1 MESNGDIN
9 IKDMKMRE
17 ASIPLSVQDEEEEEE
32 EFRDEVAANRGQWGA
47 KLDFMLS
54 MLGYCVGLGNVWRF
68 PYLCYRNGGGAFL
81 IPYLLFLTFA
91 GIPLFMM
98 EMSFGQ
104 YGSLGPLTIWRACPI
119 FKGIGYGMVVVSG
132 LVCIYYNVI
141 IAWTLHFLFSSFTSA
156 LPWATCDNAWNTEN
170 CTLAANHS
178 ALEEN
183 VTRISPTQEYW
194 KYVNL
199 LLVCVRVFV
208 CTCVCVNCTLAA
220 NHSALE
226 ENVTRIS
233 PTQEYWKYENLLL
246 VCVRVFV
253 CTCVCVNCTL
263 AANHSALE
271 ENVTRISPTQEY
283 WNNRVLGISSGI
295 EETGTVQWELALC
308 LLAAWVVVFFCLFKG
323 IKSSG
328 KVVYFTATFPYMML
342 IVLFVR
348 GVTLEGAGKGLVY
361 YLTPDFSRLADSQ
374 VWYDAASQIFYS
386 LGIAFGG
393 TQVMASYNKFNNNT
407 HRDSV
412 FIALTNCCTSVFA
425 GVVVFSILGHMAHKL
440 DMDVKDVV
448 ANGPGLVFV
457 AYPEALTL
465 LPVAP
470 LWSVLFFFMIFTVG
484 LDTQFVMLETC
495 ITGICDEF
503 PHIMQKY
510 KTWVLLA
517 VSVGMYLLGL
527 TCVTNAGMYWLN
539 LMDWYSAGFSLMV
552 LAFFMCIAISWVYGF
567 QRFCKNVQEM
577 IGYQPNYYFKICWAV
592 ISPMVL
598 LFIVVFSMVVHV
610 PAYYGSYQYPGWAVC
625 IGWLMALMSIV
636 MVPLF
641 VVLAILKAK
650 GSFMERLRYACE
662 SSDNWGPA
670 LMNASSA
677 ESSQS
682 DEDEQEKKV
691 PLRDT
696 EGNDNSYIS
705 TI

>member
-1 MESNGDIN
+1 
-9 IKDMKMRE
+9 MKE
-17 ASIPLSVQDEEEEEE
+17 ASIPLSVQDHEEEEEE
-32 EFRDEVAANRGQWGA
+32 EFRDDLAKNRGQWGA

-81 IPYLLFLTFA
+81 IPYILFLTFA

-156 LPWATCDNAWNTEN
+156 LPWASCDNPWNTE
-170 CTLAANHS
+170 
-178 ALEEN
+178 
-183 VTRISPTQEYW
+183 
-194 KYVNL
+194 
-199 LLVCVRVFV
+199 
-208 CTCVCVNCTLAA
+208 
-220 NHSALE
+220 
-226 ENVTRIS
+226 
-233 PTQEYWKYENLLL
+233 
-246 VCVRVFV
+246 
-253 CTCVCVNCTL
+253 NCTL

-283 WNNRVLGISSGI
+283 WNNRVLGISAGI

-308 LLAAWVVVFFCLFKG
+308 LLGAWVVVFFCLFKG

-342 IVLFVR
+342 IVLFLR

-412 FIALTNCCTSVFA
+412 FIALSNCCTSVFA

-510 KTWVLLA
+510 KTWVLLV
-517 VSVGMYLLGL
+517 VSVAMYFLGL

-552 LAFFMCIAISWVYGF
+552 LAFFMCVAISWVYGF

-610 PAYYGSYQYPGWAVC
+610 PAYYGDYQYPGWAIC
-625 IGWLMALMSIV
+625 IGWFMALLSIV

-641 VVLAILKAK
+641 AVLAILKAK

-662 SSDNWGPA
+662 SSDDWGPA
-670 LMNASSA
+670 LVSTSSA

-682 DEDEQEKKV
+682 EPEKKV
-691 PLRDT
+691 PLQDT
-696 EGNDNSYIS
+696 EGTGNSYIS

>member
-156 LPWATCDNAWNTEN
+156 LPWATCDNAWNTE
-170 CTLAANHS
+170 
-178 ALEEN
+178 
-183 VTRISPTQEYW
+183 
-194 KYVNL
+194 
-199 LLVCVRVFV
+199 
-208 CTCVCVNCTLAA
+208 
-220 NHSALE
+220 
-226 ENVTRIS
+226 
-233 PTQEYWKYENLLL
+233 
-246 VCVRVFV
+246 
-253 CTCVCVNCTL
+253 NCTL

-552 LAFFMCIAISWVYGF
+552 LAFFLCIAISWVYGF

-691 PLRDT
+691 PLQDT

>member
-1 MESNGDIN
+1 MESNGDIR
-9 IKDMKMRE
+9 DMKMRE
-17 ASIPLSVQDEEEEEE
+17 ASIPLSVQDTDGEEEEE
-32 EFRDEVAANRGQWGA
+32 EFRDEMAKNRGQWGA

-156 LPWATCDNAWNTEN
+156 LPWASCDNAWNTEN

-178 ALEEN
+178 ALD
-183 VTRISPTQEYW
+183 
-194 KYVNL
+194 
-199 LLVCVRVFV
+199 
-208 CTCVCVNCTLAA
+208 
-220 NHSALE
+220 
-226 ENVTRIS
+226 
-233 PTQEYWKYENLLL
+233 
-246 VCVRVFV
+246 
-253 CTCVCVNCTL
+253 
-263 AANHSALE
+263 

-295 EETGTVQWELALC
+295 EETGTIQWELALC
-308 LLAAWVVVFFCLFKG
+308 LLGAWVVVFFCLFKG

-342 IVLFVR
+342 IVLFLR

-412 FIALTNCCTSVFA
+412 FIALSNCCTSVFA

-503 PHIMQKY
+503 PHIMGKY
-510 KTWVLLA
+510 KTWVLLV
-517 VSVGMYLLGL
+517 VSVVMYFLGL

-552 LAFFMCIAISWVYGF
+552 LAFFMCVAISWVYGF

-610 PAYYGSYQYPGWAVC
+610 PAYYGPYQYPNWAIC
-625 IGWLMALMSIV
+625 IGWFMAMLSIV

-662 SSDNWGPA
+662 SSDDWGPA
-670 LMNASSA
+670 LVNASSA
-677 ESSQS
+677 TSSQS
-682 DEDEQEKKV
+682 DEAEKKI
-691 PLRDT
+691 PLEDT
-696 EGNDNSYIS
+696 EGKGSSTYIS